1 MKNKLLIDTS
11 IFALI
16 IFAFFLFFKFSFYTS
31 KADTQVLISV
41 NSTNLESNKEQVE
54 SDLNTLSSVESVE
67 ISPEVGMISIEVNND
82 DFNPNSVKK
91 VLDKW
96 GIDSND
102 EWEIEVIAYSDF

>member
-11 IFALI
+11 IFALT
-16 IFAFFLFFKFSFYTS
+16 IFVFFLFFKFSFAGS

-41 NSTNLESNKEQVE
+41 NSTNLESNKDQVE
-54 SDLNTLSSVESVE
+54 SDLNTLNSVESVE
-67 ISPEVGMISIEVNND
+67 ISLEVGMISIEVNND
-82 DFNPNSVKK
+82 DFNPSSVKK